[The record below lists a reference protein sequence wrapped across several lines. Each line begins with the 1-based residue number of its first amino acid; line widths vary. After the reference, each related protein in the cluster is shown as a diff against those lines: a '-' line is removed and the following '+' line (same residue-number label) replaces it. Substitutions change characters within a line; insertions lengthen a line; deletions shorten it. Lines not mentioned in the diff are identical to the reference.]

1 MNGDVTVW
9 EWLDLTCPIGWGREE
24 NIVRKAEREKVLAEA
39 RTSIGTLRVAR
50 TRGRIGAGLLSRM
63 VLATRGSR
71 FPITDLAEKDPK
83 STLRELVEV
92 IQNNPPPGFS
102 EKDVDRLARKA
113 LGRKA

>member
-1 MNGDVTVW
+1 MKGEVTVW
-9 EWLDLTCPIGWGREE
+9 EWMDLTCPIGWGREE
-24 NIVRKAEREKVLAEA
+24 NIVRKAEREKVLSEA

-63 VLATRGSR
+63 VLATKGSR
-71 FPITDLAEKDPK
+71 FPIADLAEKDPK
-83 STLRELVEV
+83 ITLRELVEV